1 MVGGSNPPT
10 TTNHKKGYKMGYKY
24 PRKKLHV
31 GGYIT
36 DDEYESS
43 SSSSDASSYSD
54 STTNTSLSRDATQ
67 HTGRLDCICDQC
79 TRSIQR
85 EPEVS
90 SRLARAE
97 EEIVRLK
104 KNNIEKKNTEY
115 NKSLDV
121 KYKKKVS
128 YSTTRKLMLFDD
140 E

>member
-1 MVGGSNPPT
+1 
-10 TTNHKKGYKMGYKY
+10 MGYKY

-79 TRSIQR
+79 TRNIQP
-85 EPEVS
+85 EPDVS
-90 SRLARAE
+90 SRLARTE
-97 EEIVRLK
+97 EEVVCLK
-104 KNNIEKKNTEY
+104 KHNIEKENAKY

-121 KYKKKVS
+121 KYKKTTS